1 MDGDVIMLWLF
12 LHNMAKCMWTP
23 EHVHQPS
30 SQLSWFQSVHQMWN
44 QLQGFEQ
51 HSIREVEQ
59 VLVIRCSGV

>member
-23 EHVHQPS
+23 EHVQQPS
-30 SQLSWFQSVHQMWN
+30 SQLFWFQSVHQMWN
-44 QLQGFEQ
+44 QMQGFEQ

>member
-1 MDGDVIMLWLF
+1 
-12 LHNMAKCMWTP
+12 MWTP
-23 EHVHQPS
+23 EHVQQPS
-30 SQLSWFQSVHQMWN
+30 SQLFWFQSVHQMWN